1 MGCPMNGEVR
11 QRILNE
17 DYIDLIIDYRNN
29 PQLLQRFTDAVVHI
43 MNDSYA
49 ILYVPVAQLTARNVA
64 FRFSQIPNLFGL
76 TDDTSLEASGVSE
89 IRNLPVFNLRGQ
101 DILIAVIDTGIDY
114 TNPVFLY
121 PDGTTKIVSIWDQSI
136 DTPGAAPYNSEFGT
150 EYSREQ
156 INQALQSETPL
167 EVVPSMDT
175 IGHGTMMAAIAAGNE
190 VEEENFSG
198 VAPNSELI
206 IVKVR
211 QAKRA
216 LEVFFGIPENVVCFQ
231 ENTLMWAIQYVSRK
245 SREIGR
251 PLVICLGCGTSQDA
265 HDGRS
270 HLSRF
275 INIIATFP
283 NFVIVTPAG
292 NEGNMGR
299 HFYGVIDPSIGN
311 TVVELN
317 VGEGESNFTM
327 ELWGNS
333 PGIYSIDLLSPSGEY
348 IPRIPPGLRV
358 NRLITFIFEPTVINV
373 DYFTVET
380 QTGDQL
386 ILIRFRNITP
396 GIWRFTVYG
405 QGDLATGFH
414 IWLPMD
420 EFITQDTYFIQP
432 NIYTTVLAPGTAP
445 SPITVTAYNPLNNNL
460 YVNSGRG
467 YTRTNTIKPELAAPG
482 VNYVAPTLEKT
493 FSTYTGTSVAAA
505 HMAGIASLLLE
516 WGTVRGNQKGLNSI
530 AVKNYLIRGAKRR
543 PNLTYPNR
551 DWGYGI
557 VDIFNTFDILRSDTG
572 GTQ

>member
-1 MGCPMNGEVR
+1 MGCPMNGEIR

-17 DYIDLIIDYRNN
+17 DYIDLIIDYRNS
-29 PQLLQRFTDAVVHI
+29 PQLLRSFTDAVVHI

-49 ILYVPVAQLTARNVA
+49 IVYVPASQLMARNVA
-64 FRFSQIPNLFGL
+64 FRSSQIPNLFGL
-76 TDDTSLEASGVSE
+76 TDDTSLEASGVTE
-89 IRNLPVFNLRGQ
+89 IRNLPLFNLRGQ

-114 TNPVFLY
+114 TNPVFLHQ
-121 PDGTTKIVSIWDQSI
+121 DGTTKIVSIWDQSI
-136 DTPGAAPYNSEFGT
+136 DTPGAAPYNTEFGT
-150 EYSREQ
+150 EYSQEQ
-156 INQALQSETPL
+156 INQALQSQTPL

-175 IGHGTMMAAIAAGNE
+175 VGHGTMMAAVAAGNE
-190 VEEENFSG
+190 VEEESFSG

-216 LEVFFGIPENVVCFQ
+216 LAEFYGIPENVVCFQ
-231 ENTLMWAIQYVSRK
+231 ENTLMWAVQYVSRK

-251 PLVICLGCGTSQDA
+251 PLVICLGCGTSQDS

-270 HLSRF
+270 PLSQF
-275 INIIATFP
+275 VDIIASFP
-283 NFVIVTPAG
+283 NFVIVAPAG

-311 TVVELN
+311 TIVELN
-317 VGEGESNFTM
+317 VGEGDSNFSM

-348 IPRIPPGLRV
+348 IPRIPAGLRV
-358 NRLITFIFEPTVINV
+358 NRLITFIFEPTIINI
-373 DYFTVET
+373 DYYTVET

-386 ILIRFRNITP
+386 IFMRFRNITP

-420 EFITQDTYFIQP
+420 EFITRDTYFIQP

-445 SPITVTAYNPLNNNL
+445 TPITATAYNPLNNNL

-482 VNYVAPTLEKT
+482 VNYIAPTLEKT
-493 FSTYTGTSVAAA
+493 FKTYTGTSVAAA
-505 HMAGIASLLLE
+505 HLAGIAALLLE
-516 WGTVRGNQKGLNSI
+516 WGIVRGNQKGMNSVV
-530 AVKNYLIRGAKRR
+530 VKNYLIRGAKRR

-557 VDIFNTFDILRSDTG
+557 VDLFNTFDILRSDTG
-572 GTQ
+572 GSQ